1 MFGGIADRT
10 LATRTIERLF
20 GNDIWTGWGLRTLS
34 QRAPRFNPMSYHNGS
49 IWPHD
54 NALVAAGFSRYGDTV
69 RAAQVLTA
77 LFDASG
83 AIEDR
88 RLPELFC
95 GFPRAGERRPVP
107 YPVACRPQAWAAG
120 SLFLLLQAALG
131 LRIEAWG
138 RRLVLRV
145 RRPAALAPAS
155 RDPRAPRGRC
165 TGRSARESGPLRR
178 GRRGDGPQGDVD
190 IVVRK

>member
-77 LFDASG
+77 LFDAS
-83 AIEDR
+83 
-88 RLPELFC
+88 
-95 GFPRAGERRPVP
+95 
-107 YPVACRPQAWAAG
+107 
-120 SLFLLLQAALG
+120 
-131 LRIEAWG
+131 RIEAWG